1 MNKRHKLDIVI
12 IILCL
17 IFLFALCFAIMQ
29 FREDEY
35 TYSER
40 SFYYSMCSD
49 SYDNIA
55 RMSRTNR
62 VLGKNSGA
70 AYQEYYAL
78 ADYYE
83 AALYYNIYTK
93 AGDTE
98 RAEIRKRAME
108 DAVSRMGT
116 LSSQKQRIDEILK
129 LD

>member
-1 MNKRHKLDIVI
+1 MNKRHILDVVI
-12 IILCL
+12 LILCI
-17 IFLFALCFAIMQ
+17 IFLFVLCFAILQ
-29 FREDEY
+29 FRENEY

-40 SFYYSMCSD
+40 SFYYSMESD
-49 SYDNIA
+49 NYDNIA

-62 VLGKNSGA
+62 VLGKKNGA

-98 RAEIRKRAME
+98 RAEIRKKAME

-116 LSSQKQRIDEILK
+116 LSPQKQRIDEILK
-129 LD
+129 IE

>member
-1 MNKRHKLDIVI
+1 MSKRHKLDIVI
-12 IILCL
+12 MILCL
-17 IFLFALCFAIMQ
+17 ILLFALCFAIMQ

-49 SYDNIA
+49 NYDNIA
-55 RMSRTNR
+55 SMTRTNR
-62 VLGKNSGA
+62 AQGKNNQA

-98 RAEIRKRAME
+98 RAEIRRRAME
-108 DAVSRMGT
+108 DAAGRMGT
-116 LSSQKQRIDEILK
+116 LSPQKQRIDEILET
-129 LD
+129 D